1 MTIGTLVQ
9 SRYDPDH
16 VGIIV
21 RKAERFV
28 GGKSWVVLWYSG
40 YRQGFI
46 STEKEMMLV
55 DLSDPT
61 EPQE

>member
-1 MTIGTLVQ
+1 MTIGSLVQ
-9 SRYDPDH
+9 AKHDPEH

-21 RKAERFV
+21 RKPERFV

-46 STEKEMMLV
+46 STEKETMLV

>member
-1 MTIGTLVQ
+1 MTIGSLVQ
-9 SRYDPDH
+9 ARHDPEH

-21 RKAERFV
+21 RKSERFV

-46 STEKEMMLV
+46 STEKQEMLV

>member
-1 MTIGTLVQ
+1 MTTGTLVQ
-9 SRYDPDH
+9 SRYDPEH
-16 VGIIV
+16 VGVIV

-46 STEKEMMLV
+46 STEKQEMLV
-55 DLSDPT
+55 DLSEKPD
-61 EPQE
+61 PQE

>member
-1 MTIGTLVQ
+1 MTIGSLVQ
-9 SRYDPDH
+9 ARHDPEH

-21 RKAERFV
+21 RKSERFV

>member
-1 MTIGTLVQ
+1 MTIGSLVQ
-9 SRYDPDH
+9 ARHDPEH

-46 STEKEMMLV
+46 STEKQEMLV
-55 DLSDPT
+55 DLSDPA